1 MVAFKSGTQA
11 GGFVTRMGVA
21 QGGLVG
27 LSNGRFGAWDTP
39 SFLSRNW
46 FQPEVY
52 TINFWTMPVWFEEAA
67 PLSLDATDAIDI
79 LDSFEKTWTK
89 GFTDATGLV
98 DAFAK
103 TQQKDKTDDVQVT
116 DSISLTKAASR
127 AFQHT
132 VDLVSNIALS
142 FRKGLASVL
151 GLSDSFS
158 TTLVQGD
165 QQPMSLV
172 DEKRLVAGA
181 ALGIPEPALSAL
193 SIQDLM
199 HRYWSMDFPALHVYD
214 GSESPIADNLGSIM
228 DHHARVEDAEDTDL
242 NWIRSIV

>member
-1 MVAFKSGTQA
+1 MPGFKSGTQPGA
-11 GGFVTRMGVA
+11 WHTGWGVAPGGFA
-21 QGGLVG
+21 G
-27 LSNGRFGAWDTP
+27 LSGHVYGTYSTQAF
-39 SFLSRNW
+39 RN
-46 FQPEVY
+46 FQNKLYVLNWIIQQEPPAV
-52 TINFWTMPVWFEEAA
+52 P
-67 PLSLDATDAIDI
+67 DAIDVSDAI
-79 LDSFEKTWTK
+79 DVLDAFEKQFAK
-89 GFTDATGLV
+89 GLADTAGVTDV
-98 DAFAK
+98 FAK
-103 TQQKDKTDDVQVT
+103 TQQKDKTDSVEVT

-158 TTLVQGD
+158 ATLVQGD

-181 ALGIPEPALSAL
+181 ALGISEPALSAL